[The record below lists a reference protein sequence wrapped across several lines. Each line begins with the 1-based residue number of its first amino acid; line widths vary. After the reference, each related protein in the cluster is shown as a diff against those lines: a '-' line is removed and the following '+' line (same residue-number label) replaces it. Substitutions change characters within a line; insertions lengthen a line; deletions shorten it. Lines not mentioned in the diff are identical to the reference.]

1 MKLMKTI
8 INNSIIILVVLAI
21 SVIVYG
27 KVNKINNASKLF
39 QTPKERILG
48 IWQAETDPTDKLE
61 FLQNGKVNRY
71 FDNVLQYTEDYDVT
85 NSCEGQTTNSDKLFL
100 RTTDDDGS
108 VSCDIISDGIY
119 EDNTQVLT
127 LITNAQGKII
137 VYKRP

>member
-1 MKLMKTI
+1 MKSK

-27 KVNKINNASKLF
+27 RVNKINSESKLF

-71 FDNVLQYTEDYDVT
+71 FDNVLQYTEDYDVI
-85 NSCEGQTTNSDKLFL
+85 NSCEG
-100 RTTDDDGS
+100 
-108 VSCDIISDGIY
+108 
-119 EDNTQVLT
+119 
-127 LITNAQGKII
+127 
-137 VYKRP
+137 

>member
-1 MKLMKTI
+1 MQNMKSK

-27 KVNKINNASKLF
+27 RVNKINSESKLF

-71 FDNVLQYTEDYDVT
+71 FDNVLQYTEDYDVI
-85 NSCEGQTTNSDKLFL
+85 NSCEG
-100 RTTDDDGS
+100 
-108 VSCDIISDGIY
+108 
-119 EDNTQVLT
+119 
-127 LITNAQGKII
+127 
-137 VYKRP
+137 